1 MVEYQSNQM
10 TEEQGNQEATGTR
23 GGSSL
28 GNSSLSQAKVMAV
41 RTAQATPT
49 RGLWIL
55 RRRMLFDVL
64 SDHEDESS
72 YTIIVSFRPEGD
84 FEVTPGQERF
94 RFSKI
99 GRFENREV
107 LRYPKHSK
115 RFRIRRKTVV
125 LGVIVLGGLIA
136 LAVLFSALFRTQ
148 GCNTR
153 PFCDQPF
160 PVVTQSSK

>member
-1 MVEYQSNQM
+1 
-10 TEEQGNQEATGTR
+10 
-23 GGSSL
+23 
-28 GNSSLSQAKVMAV
+28 
-41 RTAQATPT
+41 
-49 RGLWIL
+49 
-55 RRRMLFDVL
+55 MLFDVL

-84 FEVTPGQERF
+84 FEGTPGQERF
-94 RFSKI
+94 RFSKT